1 MNSLTPFGE
10 YSITILAM
18 TTCVLY
24 LVNGVLAYRALRGP
38 TEQHQPRSWSMSLG
52 LLACAGHA
60 WVLALALFDGAEVSL
75 GLIAMLSVTLFAMS
89 LVIVLNQLRQ
99 SMHHL
104 GQIVFPVGS
113 LVVLLQW
120 SLPDSGALRVNVPP
134 ALSLHI
140 VLSILAYSV
149 LALAA
154 LQAVYLTFFDQ
165 KLKLKQPT
173 QSLIPPIQTLD
184 ALLFESIWIGL
195 TALSLSILTGFLFM
209 ESMAVRGLL
218 HHTILTVMAWAVF
231 VVLLWGRYQLG
242 WRGSLAGGWTLAGF
256 ILLALGY
263 FGSKFVVEVLLT

>member
-10 YSITILAM
+10 YSAAVLTV
-18 TTCVLY
+18 TTCALY
-24 LVNGVLAYRALRGP
+24 LINGIIAYRALQTPNRRR
-38 TEQHQPRSWSMSLG
+38 EQRSWSMTLG
-52 LLACAGHA
+52 LLACTSHA
-60 WVLALALFDGAEVSL
+60 VCLGLSLFEGARVSL
-75 GLIAMLSVTLFAMS
+75 GLMAMLSVTLFAMS
-89 LVIVLNQLRQ
+89 LVIVLNHLRQ

-104 GQIVFPVGS
+104 GQIVFPIAS

-120 SLPDSGALRVNVPP
+120 GLPDSGALRLNIPP

-154 LQAVYLTFFDQ
+154 LQAIYLTFFDQ

-209 ESMAVRGLL
+209 ESMAIRGLL
-218 HHTILTVMAWAVF
+218 HHTILTAMAWAVF